1 MARRDDATGAVVFE
15 AAADEPHAV
24 GEQRGGDGVAVE
36 SAYPPTVETEL
47 RRTRGVGEQT
57 GGDATRPAH
66 RSTIPWGGVSVSVAV
81 PTAWMVW
88 VTV

>member
-15 AAADEPHAV
+15 AAADEPHTV